1 MRCLTE
7 AAPHMARQE
16 ACEKYKV
23 ACVLYPQAEGAFA
36 ELDGAIPQSVDRCP
50 CHPPTLQKDLGG
62 VRAIPDAGRIEHTSL
77 SIKRLARTTART
89 SHCRVPIFN
98 PPS

>member
-36 ELDGAIPQSVDRCP
+36 ELDVAISQSVDRCL
-50 CHPPTLQKDLGG
+50 CHPPTLQKDPRQ
-62 VRAIPDAGRIEHTSL
+62 RACDSGCRPYRAHVTEHQTPGQDDRADLTLPGSYL
-77 SIKRLARTTART
+77 
-89 SHCRVPIFN
+89 
-98 PPS
+98 